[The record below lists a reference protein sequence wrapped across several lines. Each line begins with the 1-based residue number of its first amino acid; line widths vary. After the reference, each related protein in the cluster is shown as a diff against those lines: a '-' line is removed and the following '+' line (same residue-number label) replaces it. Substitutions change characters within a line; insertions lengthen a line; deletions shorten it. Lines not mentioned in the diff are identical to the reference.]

1 MEFVPAAHTAEE
13 PPCPEGHKIRRRT
26 ETAPFLRLRRKTS
39 HQIHAPRGIWPRKNQ
54 LRGERVLVMCCGN
67 NNSCLW
73 IILILILLFCC
84 GGWGNCGCDNNN
96 NNGCGCG
103 C

>member
-1 MEFVPAAHTAEE
+1 
-13 PPCPEGHKIRRRT
+13 
-26 ETAPFLRLRRKTS
+26 
-39 HQIHAPRGIWPRKNQ
+39 
-54 LRGERVLVMCCGN
+54 MCCGN

-73 IILILILLFCC
+73 IILILIPLFCC